1 VTDDEIVVCPEISQD
16 FTAFEEFCSENLGR
30 ESMYLE
36 VVATNPLKM
45 DPVTLA
51 FSIKRFVR
59 LSDELLDII
68 LLGLDG
74 EKELSLESILDKKG
88 IQLDKSQAGSIRNI
102 IFSFRDC
109 EEEETRSGLVRALQL
124 LTISRER
131 RRVVLTLE
139 ESYNPPYE
147 GWTAEDFGGD
157 DLALD
162 QVRSIEDPRWLIGEE
177 EN

>member
-16 FTAFEEFCSENLGR
+16 FKTYEEFCTENTGR

-36 VVATNPLKM
+36 VVARNPLQI

-51 FSIKRFVR
+51 FSMQRFVR
-59 LSDELLDII
+59 LSQELLDI
-68 LLGLDG
+68 LMLGLDG
-74 EKELSLESILDKKG
+74 EKAPCLEGILDKKG
-88 IQLDKSQAGSIRNI
+88 IQLDKSQAGFIRNI
-102 IFSFRDC
+102 IFSFRDS
-109 EEEETRSGLVRALQL
+109 EEEETKTGLVRALQL
-124 LTISRER
+124 LAISRDK

-157 DLALD
+157 DLAFNE
-162 QVRSIEDPRWLIGEE
+162 VRSIEDPRWHKEEE